1 METVQI
7 VWNALEKGGSVHQKA
22 GRAVDSLIEESM
34 RRRSTDNLT
43 AILICFKD
51 L

>member
-7 VWNALEKGGSVHQKA
+7 VWNAIEKGGSVHQKA